1 MFSFLCSFAV
11 EHDLVYAVDARCS
24 LPASIWYNFVRIE
37 KKLHQHSF
45 FLQEKKSGVF
55 LYYGV
60 KESKN
65 RKEIPIMKSNS
76 VKKQTAKALANV
88 SLKLG
93 KMSAD
98 SACCFIYHQPT
109 MPEALKKMKKDWYET
124 IVGKID
130 RICCQIRCDFGG
142 IICSIPIWISNRTW
156 DVMLSYCQ
164 SFHSCISAYD
174 FRICSIYRNFYDA
187 KNLCWWD
194 SFV

>member
-1 MFSFLCSFAV
+1 MQDVHC
-11 EHDLVYAVDARCS
+11 
-24 LPASIWYNFVRIE
+24 
-37 KKLHQHSF
+37 LHLYDIILLGLRKNYINTRF

-109 MPEALKKMKKDWYET
+109 MPEALKKMKKD
-124 IVGKID
+124 
-130 RICCQIRCDFGG
+130 
-142 IICSIPIWISNRTW
+142 
-156 DVMLSYCQ
+156 
-164 SFHSCISAYD
+164 
-174 FRICSIYRNFYDA
+174 
-187 KNLCWWD
+187 
-194 SFV
+194 